1 DCWLVFM
8 LSPWSYCGR
17 GYTSACPVALFTVV
31 IPWRICEETSICNS
45 ILLSEKRLQCAR
57 NESACGKEGTIGVVD
72 DFDPLIEL
80 VNKTG
85 ELWAFGK
92 ELETVSEVTESDI
105 EIVVALGFGV
115 YTSVDVT
122 NMFDEVAKSVDVLT
136 DTVDVHSDDVVS
148 CASDVLRMMM
158 IFMVMRHTYFKM
170 DPLRASDGNRGAA
183 IDDRL
188 LSYPEEITGSWRRS
202 SHCKQTRKDV

>member
-1 DCWLVFM
+1 MFIVGAWKALITATVLELIDKVAEAFGRLLEIVDNLEELLDLNLDNFGE
-8 LSPWSYCGR
+8 LSDAFVTP
-17 GYTSACPVALFTVV
+17 
-31 IPWRICEETSICNS
+31 
-45 ILLSEKRLQCAR
+45 LLPIKE
-57 NESACGKEGTIGVVD
+57 EGTIGVVD
-72 DFDPLIEL
+72 DFDALIEL

-136 DTVDVHSDDVVS
+136 DTVDVHSDDVGTV
-148 CASDVLRMMM
+148 V
-158 IFMVMRHTYFKM
+158 
-170 DPLRASDGNRGAA
+170 
-183 IDDRL
+183 
-188 LSYPEEITGSWRRS
+188 
-202 SHCKQTRKDV
+202 

>member
-1 DCWLVFM
+1 M
-8 LSPWSYCGR
+8 P
-17 GYTSACPVALFTVV
+17 
-31 IPWRICEETSICNS
+31 IKE
-45 ILLSEKRLQCAR
+45 
-57 NESACGKEGTIGVVD
+57 EGTIGVVD
-72 DFDPLIEL
+72 DFDALIEL

-136 DTVDVHSDDVVS
+136 DTVDVHSDDVGTV
-148 CASDVLRMMM
+148 V
-158 IFMVMRHTYFKM
+158 
-170 DPLRASDGNRGAA
+170 
-183 IDDRL
+183 
-188 LSYPEEITGSWRRS
+188 
-202 SHCKQTRKDV
+202 

>member
-1 DCWLVFM
+1 M
-8 LSPWSYCGR
+8 P
-17 GYTSACPVALFTVV
+17 
-31 IPWRICEETSICNS
+31 IKE
-45 ILLSEKRLQCAR
+45 
-57 NESACGKEGTIGVVD
+57 EGTIGVVD
-72 DFDPLIEL
+72 DFDAPIEL

-136 DTVDVHSDDVVS
+136 DTVDVHSDDVGTV
-148 CASDVLRMMM
+148 V
-158 IFMVMRHTYFKM
+158 
-170 DPLRASDGNRGAA
+170 
-183 IDDRL
+183 
-188 LSYPEEITGSWRRS
+188 
-202 SHCKQTRKDV
+202 

>member
-1 DCWLVFM
+1 M
-8 LSPWSYCGR
+8 P
-17 GYTSACPVALFTVV
+17 
-31 IPWRICEETSICNS
+31 IKE
-45 ILLSEKRLQCAR
+45 
-57 NESACGKEGTIGVVD
+57 EGTIGVVD

-136 DTVDVHSDDVVS
+136 DTVDVHSDDVGTV
-148 CASDVLRMMM
+148 V
-158 IFMVMRHTYFKM
+158 
-170 DPLRASDGNRGAA
+170 
-183 IDDRL
+183 
-188 LSYPEEITGSWRRS
+188 
-202 SHCKQTRKDV
+202 

>member
-1 DCWLVFM
+1 LIIATVLELIDKVTEAFDRLLEIIDNVEELLDLNLDNFGE
-8 LSPWSYCGR
+8 LSYAFVTP
-17 GYTSACPVALFTVV
+17 
-31 IPWRICEETSICNS
+31 
-45 ILLSEKRLQCAR
+45 LLPIKE
-57 NESACGKEGTIGVVD
+57 EGTIGVVD

-136 DTVDVHSDDVVS
+136 DTVGVHSDDVGTV
-148 CASDVLRMMM
+148 V
-158 IFMVMRHTYFKM
+158 
-170 DPLRASDGNRGAA
+170 
-183 IDDRL
+183 
-188 LSYPEEITGSWRRS
+188 
-202 SHCKQTRKDV
+202 